1 MDRAL
6 VSLLVSAAILL
17 DVVTTPYLFMHVYNM
32 LVPRAFGLRH
42 MKYDASFILWWALRA
57 ISDSSVPL
65 LLTNMNVYYQT
76 QASKAKADGP

>member
-1 MDRAL
+1 MDWAL

-17 DVVTTPYLFMHVYNM
+17 DVATTPYLFMHVYNM

-57 ISDSSVPL
+57 ISDSPL
-65 LLTNMNVYYQT
+65 TIQWIHSHRLHQKVHAMLEQR
-76 QASKAKADGP
+76 